1 MIFWKWSN
9 GTINLKSSIQENI
22 KYDIEEKQSSE
33 NEIVIDY
40 NKIQALSKIQDV
52 LPLDNIYKKFK
63 SFNCNCV
70 SIKNGHNFN
79 SLFKG
84 IMKIKKNKKPTV
96 LIIDTIKGKGVKEFE
111 NDPVWHARQL
121 AGKEIGIAKKRLKL

>member
-1 MIFWKWSN
+1 MIITK
-9 GTINLKSSIQENI
+9 
-22 KYDIEEKQSSE
+22 IE
-33 NEIVIDY
+33 
-40 NKIQALSKIQDV
+40 DV

-84 IMKIKKNKKPTV
+84 MMKIKKNKKPTV

-121 AGKEIGIAKKRLKL
+121 AGKEIDIAKKRLKL